1 MDISEGAFEELVRR
15 RRDLLRLLSVEKDR
29 LSRAGSPYVKGSI
42 QALVDTL
49 TGHIGEIEN
58 ELDAAFEMNPEIRE
72 KDRLLQSVPGID
84 AEMSRKLLR
93 ELPELGT
100 MSNRQI
106 AGFVGV
112 APPKRKDNGYGEY
125 QKSRGGDPF
134 VRQLVHSI
142 TQAAMQCDGKMEA
155 FHSRLIQGGKPEN
168 VAIVA
173 CMRKMLVILN
183 SILKKKEVYSNREAF
198 QPVE

>member
-1 MDISEGAFEELVRR
+1 MDISDGAFEELVRR
-15 RRDLLRLLSVEKDR
+15 RRDLLRLLSTEKDR
-29 LSRAGSPYVKGSI
+29 FSKADSPRVKGSI
-42 QALVDTL
+42 EALVDML
-49 TGHIGEIEN
+49 TGQIREIET
-58 ELDAAFEMNPEIRE
+58 ELDAVFEQNPGIRE

-112 APPKRKDNGYGEY
+112 APPKRKDEGYGES

-134 VRQLVHSI
+134 VRQLVHTI
-142 TQAAMQCDGKMEA
+142 TQTTMRRDGKMEA
-155 FHSRLIQGGKPEN
+155 FYNRLIQGGKPES
-168 VAIVA
+168 VAVVA

-183 SILKKKEVYSNREAF
+183 SILKKKEAYSNREAF

>member
-1 MDISEGAFEELVRR
+1 MEISEGAFEELVRR
-15 RRDLLRLLSVEKDR
+15 RRDLLRLLSIEKDR
-29 LSRAGSPYVKGSI
+29 LSRANAQHVKGSI
-42 QALVDTL
+42 QALIDTL
-49 TGHIGEIEN
+49 TYHIREIET
-58 ELDAAFEMNPEIRE
+58 ELDVAFEENPTIRE
-72 KDRLLQSVPGID
+72 RDRLLQSVPGID

-112 APPKRKDNGYGEY
+112 APPKRKDSSYGDY

-142 TQAAMQCDGKMEA
+142 TQAAMQCDRKMEA
-155 FHSRLIQGGKPEN
+155 FYNRLIEGGKPEN

-183 SILKKKEVYSNREAF
+183 SILKKKEAYSNREAF